1 MQDYTNYTIKDFI
14 LDDSFCRWVLRNA
27 SEDAVFW
34 ENWIHE
40 HPQHAEVVADAC
52 DLIKKV
58 RDAQDNLSENE
69 LREELKRLTKSRKEM
84 DASQVA
90 VKTTPKLSL
99 AWLWKVAAILVVSI
113 AGLVFYLSKNTSLP
127 FGNYSAYQQ
136 RVESKKDLFQEVL
149 NDDKTPKVVT
159 LPDGSKIILKMGSR
173 VSFLKVFSE
182 KHRDVYLSGEAFFD
196 VVKDPTKPFVVYANE
211 LATKVLGTSFT
222 ISSYEKDKEVKV
234 IVKTGRVSV
243 FSLNKEQEPAEQLL
257 TEEAQL
263 ILTPNQQVVFNR
275 DENRL
280 KRSLV
285 AIPEPI
291 KPISSVHKS
300 LIFDRTPIS
309 QVFDSLEEIYGIS
322 MTYDNEL
329 LLKCQLTAELEKG
342 TLFEKLDLICKA
354 IEARYELIDGQVVVY
369 GKRCN

>member
-1 MQDYTNYTIKDFI
+1 MQNHTNYTVKDFI
-14 LDDSFCRWVLRNA
+14 LDDSFCRWVLKNA

-34 ENWIHE
+34 EKWIHE
-40 HPQHAEVVADAC
+40 HPQHAEVLADAC

-84 DASQVA
+84 DDIQV
-90 VKTTPKLSL
+90 VVETTPKLSL
-99 AWLWKVAAILVVSI
+99 AWLWKVAAILVISI
-113 AGLVFYLSKNTSLP
+113 AGFVFYLSKNTSLP

-136 RVESKKDLFQEVL
+136 RVETKKDLFQEVL
-149 NDDKTPKVVT
+149 NDDKKPKVVS
-159 LPDGSKIILKMGSR
+159 LPDGSTIILKMGSR
-173 VSFLKVFSE
+173 VSFPKVFSE
-182 KHRDVYLSGEAFFD
+182 KRRDVYLSGEAFFD

-243 FSLNKEQEPAEQLL
+243 FSLNKEQEPTEQLL
-257 TEEAQL
+257 TEEAEL

-275 DENRL
+275 NENRL
-280 KRSLV
+280 KRTLV

-291 KPISSVHKS
+291 KPISTIHKP
-300 LIFDRTPIS
+300 LIFDGTPIS
-309 QVFDSLEEIYGIS
+309 KVFDSLEEIYGIAI
-322 MTYDNEL
+322 TYDSEL